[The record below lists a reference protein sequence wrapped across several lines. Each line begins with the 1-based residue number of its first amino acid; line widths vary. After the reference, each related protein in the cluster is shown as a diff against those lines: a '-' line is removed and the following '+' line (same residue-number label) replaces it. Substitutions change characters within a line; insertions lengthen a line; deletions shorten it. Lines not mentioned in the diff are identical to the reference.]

1 MTKRLDDE
9 DRKQQKLRRLGT
21 QIPSCV
27 ACGES
32 DAAVLEQHHIAGKK
46 HSDDLSIVCAN
57 CHRKLSTKQCDH
69 VPPESGKTVGQLGNI
84 GHYLF
89 GLADLLAMIVETL
102 RRFAA
107 WLISESRRLAT
118 A

>member
-9 DRKQQKLRRLGT
+9 DRKQQRLRRLGT
-21 QIPSCV
+21 QTPSCV

-32 DAAVLEQHHIAGKK
+32 DAAVLEQHHIAGRK

-57 CHRKLSTKQCDH
+57 RRKLSTKQWDH
-69 VPPESGKTVGQLGNI
+69 IPPGSGKTVGQLGHI
-84 GHYLF
+84 GHYLL

-102 RRFAA
+102 RKFAA
-107 WLISESRRLAT
+107 WLICGSQRVAT